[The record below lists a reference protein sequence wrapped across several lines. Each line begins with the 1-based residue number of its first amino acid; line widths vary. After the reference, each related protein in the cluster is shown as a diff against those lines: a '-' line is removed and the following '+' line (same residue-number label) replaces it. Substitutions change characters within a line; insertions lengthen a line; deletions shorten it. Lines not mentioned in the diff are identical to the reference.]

1 MIAMETMI
9 TKDDLVESHNKIIK
23 SLEVIQRE
31 ITITKN
37 NVIKLSREITVTK
50 TPSGLHNAELG
61 KITRLK
67 NTN

>member
-1 MIAMETMI
+1 MIIMESMV
-9 TKDDLVESHNKIIK
+9 TKDDLIESHNKIIK

-37 NVIKLSREITVTK
+37 NVIKLSRELTVTK

-67 NTN
+67 KEN

>member
-1 MIAMETMI
+1 MITMETMI
-9 TKDDLVESHNKIIK
+9 TKEDLVESHNKIIK

-50 TPSGLHNAELG
+50 NPSGLHNAELG

>member
-1 MIAMETMI
+1 MITMEIMV

-37 NVIKLSREITVTK
+37 NVIKLSRELTVTK

-67 NTN
+67 KEN

>member
-1 MIAMETMI
+1 MIIMESMV
-9 TKDDLVESHNKIIK
+9 TKDDLIESHNKIIK

-37 NVIKLSREITVTK
+37 NVIKLSRELTVTK

-67 NTN
+67 KQN

>member
-67 NTN
+67 KEN

>member
-1 MIAMETMI
+1 MIVMETMI

-50 TPSGLHNAELG
+50 NPSGLHNAELG

-67 NTN
+67 NIN

>member
-1 MIAMETMI
+1 MIIMESMV
-9 TKDDLVESHNKIIK
+9 TKDDLIESHNKIIK

-50 TPSGLHNAELG
+50 NPSGLHNAELG

>member
-1 MIAMETMI
+1 MITMETMI

-31 ITITKN
+31 IAITKN
-37 NVIKLSREITVTK
+37 NVIKLSREISVTK
-50 TPSGLHNAELG
+50 NPGGLHDAELG

-67 NTN
+67 NIN

>member
-1 MIAMETMI
+1 MITMETMI

-67 NTN
+67 NIN

>member
-1 MIAMETMI
+1 MITMETMI

-37 NVIKLSREITVTK
+37 NVMKLSREITVTK
-50 TPSGLHNAELG
+50 DPGGLHDAELG

-67 NTN
+67 KQN

>member
-1 MIAMETMI
+1 MITMEIMV

-37 NVIKLSREITVTK
+37 NVIKLSRELIVTK

-67 NTN
+67 KEN

>member
-1 MIAMETMI
+1 MITMEIMI

-37 NVIKLSREITVTK
+37 NVIKLSRELTVTK

-67 NTN
+67 KQN

>member
-37 NVIKLSREITVTK
+37 NVIKLSREISVTK
-50 TPSGLHNAELG
+50 NLSGLHNAELG

-67 NTN
+67 KEN

>member
-1 MIAMETMI
+1 MITMETMI

-50 TPSGLHNAELG
+50 NPSGLHNAELG

>member
-1 MIAMETMI
+1 MITTETMI

-31 ITITKN
+31 ITITKD
-37 NVIKLSREITVTK
+37 NVIKLSRELKVTK

-67 NTN
+67 NIN

>member
-1 MIAMETMI
+1 MITMETMV

-50 TPSGLHNAELG
+50 NPSGLHNTELG

-67 NTN
+67 KEN